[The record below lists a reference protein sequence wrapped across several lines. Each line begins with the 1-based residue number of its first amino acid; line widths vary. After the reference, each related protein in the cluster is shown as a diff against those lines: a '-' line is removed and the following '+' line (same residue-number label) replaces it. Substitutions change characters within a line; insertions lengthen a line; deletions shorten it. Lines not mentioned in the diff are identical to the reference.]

1 MITFSG
7 HGYTVNG
14 DAVAV
19 IPESVEGTHLKIAR
33 FVNMSGIARKLS

>member
-19 IPESVEGTHLKIAR
+19 IPESVEGSDFKIAR
-33 FVNMSGIARKLS
+33 FVNISGIARKLS